1 MITNYEKYLLT
12 DVKNKI
18 GLTDLFNKNI
28 PVIIKQDFA
37 VDKYSLIKAG
47 TIGCL
52 QKVESY
58 DVEYRKESAECRL
71 TLLTPKK
78 IINLRCEVSDKT
90 DSILVHGLKDD
101 VELKELIGAYDGE
114 AAHAIEKYCALREDY
129 GYFRQRYHKMSD
141 IALFICIIST
151 GIMVFATIMLFY
163 VFGSKNP
170 FFIATTVAAVI
181 TGAVGVVLERRG
193 FSDTKKD
200 KAMNREL
207 EALAQEICQKDEELC
222 KQYAGKEN

>member
-1 MITNYEKYLLT
+1 MQKNSQSTHLSKKSSYPFGNYSQTAK
-12 DVKNKI
+12 
-18 GLTDLFNKNI
+18 
-28 PVIIKQDFA
+28 
-37 VDKYSLIKAG
+37 
-47 TIGCL
+47 
-52 QKVESY
+52 
-58 DVEYRKESAECRL
+58 CRL
-71 TLLTPKK
+71 TLLTPKR

-90 DSILVHGLKDD
+90 DSILVHGLKDV
-101 VELKELIGAYDGE
+101 VELKELLEAYDGE

-129 GYFRQRYHKMSD
+129 DCFRQRYHKMSD

-151 GIMVFATIMLFY
+151 GIMVLATIMLFY

-181 TGAVGVVLERRG
+181 TGAVGVVLDRRG